1 MYSDVGKG
9 KNSSRGVENFSTWG
23 VKIKKF
29 EGGSLQNSTRGVGPF
44 FGRKIFSTRGVKIF
58 QVRES
63 NSEIL
68 RGGVTKFQLGESECV
83 SKKYFFEVGESK
95 FFR

>member
-1 MYSDVGKG
+1 MVTDMGKG
-9 KNSSRGVENFSTWG
+9 RNSSRGVENFSTWG

-63 NSEIL
+63 NSKIL
-68 RGGVTKFQLGESECV
+68 KGGVNEFQLGESEWV
-83 SKKYFFEVGESK
+83 FQK
-95 FFR
+95 FLLR